1 MKKIF
6 YSLTLILLL
15 SAAYSAQAA
24 NCPTNAPDGKY
35 TFYLTGGG
43 QCIENSTGF
52 FVDSTGQ
59 YVDINGQPTGARGS
73 NPNSTNPNTLSP
85 SGGCVGAGCTYTPL
99 EPIPGLPQTGRD
111 FAGFLN
117 GMFKLMFTL
126 GGMMAVASLVYGGI
140 TYMVSEIV
148 NKKEWAKKQMQAAL
162 WGLALLAAA
171 WLILY
176 TINPQLINFNFKPT
190 TVNVSAPAPQTPGSV
205 AGATDANGNRKL
217 SDAQIQALLDYY
229 RSDPSYLCTAS
240 TALGGGC
247 AKSITDSLVINNP
260 LTDITVGLNGSN
272 IREFYN
278 RCTASGN
285 NPQMIGTGPTG
296 TFNGASFVYIC
307 AQY

>member
-1 MKKIF
+1 MKK
-6 YSLTLILLL
+6 LLL
-15 SAAYSAQAA
+15 SLALATLVLPSFVLAA
-24 NCPTNAPDGKY
+24 NSQADCAANE
-35 TFYLTGGG
+35 TFYPDIAGSGGVCQRNQG
-43 QCIENSTGF
+43 
-52 FVDSTGQ
+52 
-59 YVDINGQPTGARGS
+59 
-73 NPNSTNPNTLSP
+73 TNPNIPSP
-85 SGGCVGAGCTYTPL
+85 SEGCVGAGCTYTPL

-205 AGATDANGNRKL
+205 SPGTVDANGSGTL
-217 SDAQIQALLDYY
+217 SDSQKQMLLDYY
-229 RSDPSYLCTAS
+229 RSNPSFMCTAFDCATTIYDS
-240 TALGGGC
+240 YTSNKILVDSAEADRVRAFETRCREGGH
-247 AKSITDSLVINNP
+247 TPETLWSLPAGMVPSGTSVI
-260 LTDITVGLNGSN
+260 
-272 IREFYN
+272 
-278 RCTASGN
+278 
-285 NPQMIGTGPTG
+285 
-296 TFNGASFVYIC
+296 IC
-307 AQY
+307 R